1 MSDRAAV
8 TSEAPR
14 LSERLAG
21 TRPTI
26 AIASAYAAAI
36 VAAEAVAAF
45 VAPVPAATIDAVVL
59 TALLGHYV
67 ASGTRVYAAL
77 ALVPLLRL
85 TSIAVAL
92 EHPLSFY
99 VVSGI
104 PVLLAVVLAADALAL
119 PGVLRLDQIRLRSQW
134 HVALG
139 ALALSGLATP
149 LLGLEPVIADRSL
162 PAVLGAAV
170 IVFAFAGVL
179 EELVFRGILQ
189 GASAPL
195 LGPWAVPAANGLFA
209 ATYLGCAS
217 GAYGAFMAT
226 FGLACGWWVHRTR
239 SLAGAAVGH
248 GLLAVGL
255 LVVWPVLL

>member
-1 MSDRAAV
+1 VSERAAV

-14 LSERLAG
+14 LSESLAG
-21 TRPTI
+21 TRTTL
-26 AIASAYAAAI
+26 AIAGGYAAAI

-67 ASGTRVYAAL
+67 ASGRKVFAAL

-99 VVSGI
+99 LMSGV
-104 PVLLAVVLAADALAL
+104 PVLLAAVLAADALDL
-119 PGVLRLDQIRLRSQW
+119 PGVLRLDEIRLRSQW
-134 HVALG
+134 HVALA
-139 ALALSGLATP
+139 ALALGALATP
-149 LLGLEPVIADRSL
+149 LLGLEPVTAHRSL
-162 PAVLGAAV
+162 PALLGAAV

-179 EELVFRGILQ
+179 EEVVFRGILQ

-195 LGPWAVPAANGLFA
+195 LGAWAVPAANVLFA
-209 ATYLGCAS
+209 ATYLGCGSA
-217 GAYGAFMAT
+217 AFGAFMT
-226 FGLACGWWVHRTR
+226 GFGLACGWWVHRTG

-248 GLLAVGL
+248 GLLAAGL

>member
-1 MSDRAAV
+1 MSDRAALS
-8 TSEAPR
+8 SEAPR
-14 LSERLAG
+14 LSETLAG
-21 TRPTI
+21 TRPTLV
-26 AIASAYAAAI
+26 IASAYAAVI

-45 VAPVPAATIDAVVL
+45 VAPVPAATIDAIVL

-77 ALVPLLRL
+77 ALVPLLRM
-85 TSIAVAL
+85 TSIAVAAAQ
-92 EHPLSFY
+92 PLSFY
-99 VVSGI
+99 FVGGI
-104 PVLLAVVLAADALAL
+104 PVLLAAVLAADALDL

-139 ALALSGLATP
+139 AVALGGFATP
-149 LLGLEPVIADRSL
+149 LLGLDPLIGDRSL
-162 PAVLGAAV
+162 PAVVGAAV

-195 LGPWAVPAANGLFA
+195 LGAWSIPAANGLFA
-209 ATYLGCAS
+209 ATYLGCGSA
-217 GAYGAFMAT
+217 AYGAFMAA
-226 FGLACGWWVHRTR
+226 FGLACGWWVNRTR
-239 SLAGAAVGH
+239 SLAGAAVAH
-248 GLLAVGL
+248 GLLAAGL

>member
-1 MSDRAAV
+1 V
-8 TSEAPR
+8 TGEAPR
-14 LSERLAG
+14 LSEALGGTRMTVALAG
-21 TRPTI
+21 G
-26 AIASAYAAAI
+26 YAAAI

-45 VAPVPAATIDAVVL
+45 VAPVPAAIVDAVVL
-59 TALLGHYV
+59 TALLAHYV
-67 ASGTRVYAAL
+67 ASGRRVYAAL

-99 VVSGI
+99 VVSGV
-104 PVLLAVVLAADALAL
+104 PVLLAVVLAADALDL

-139 ALALSGLATP
+139 AVALGAIATP
-149 LLGLEPVIADRSL
+149 LLELEPVTAHRSL
-162 PAVLGAAV
+162 PALIGAAL
-170 IVFAFAGVL
+170 IVFSFAGVL

-189 GASAPL
+189 GAFAPL

-209 ATYLGCAS
+209 ATYLGCGS
-217 GAYGAFMAT
+217 GAYGAFMTT
-226 FGLACGWWVHRTR
+226 FGLACGWWVHRTG

-248 GLLAVGL
+248 GLLASGL